1 MILFLQNIARF
12 ILVIL
17 IQVFVLNNIRF
28 SGFINPYIYILFI
41 LMLPVRFPRWLSL
54 ILGFITGMIIDSFTN
69 TPGVHTFATVLIA
82 YIRNPV
88 INAFISVEEGANPVP
103 GLYSFGVGAFIK
115 YLVTM
120 VIVHHATFFFLEVF
134 SFQDA
139 GHTLLRIFLNSTIT
153 VVLLIGVLSFNRNK
167 L

>member
-69 TPGVHTFATVLIA
+69 TPGVHTFATVLI
-82 YIRNPV
+82 
-88 INAFISVEEGANPVP
+88 E
-103 GLYSFGVGAFIK
+103 
-115 YLVTM
+115 
-120 VIVHHATFFFLEVF
+120 
-134 SFQDA
+134 
-139 GHTLLRIFLNSTIT
+139 
-153 VVLLIGVLSFNRNK
+153 IGRAHV
-167 L
+167 